1 MRLGRSISRLPAPAR
16 AEDGNVAMIAAFV
29 IPCILA
35 LAGIAIDLQN
45 TVRQKS
51 KVQAALDSAVLAGAL
66 GRQAGNTAAE
76 VTTDVQIYAAALF
89 TDQGGG
95 LACDPV
101 AVSFDETSFD
111 IFGTVHC
118 RQPTYISSL
127 IGHDELAFN
136 VRSTSTYG
144 VGKLDVAFIFD
155 VSGSMNDYNR
165 LPQLKTAAAAAIDE
179 LLPDGRERDGTV
191 RLAIASY
198 NHSLNAGPY
207 INAVTD
213 AITLGADTSNTNAQ
227 SRYNSYNTRRMFDQ
241 ATGKRFF
248 YYQRGTCTSAS
259 PCGRNSSYTWNTTRR
274 FFDQTALS
282 DSCVHERTG
291 THAATDALPTDG
303 RWLGAGNPRWNFSA
317 SSARKYDGWQNVEN
331 QGATNYGSNSNEAY
345 QGRHGTCMP
354 SGPVP
359 LTEDKAAL
367 KAHVES
373 LIAEG
378 GTAGHLG
385 IAWGWYLVSPEWAS
399 IWPEESEP
407 LPYREPQTSK
417 AVILM
422 TDGEFNVAHPTASK
436 NSFNQSMD
444 LCDAMKASDR
454 RIQIYTVGFQVP
466 SGVTRTGDGR
476 TILEYCATSPSHAF
490 SADNGAELIE
500 VYRSIARSISDLRL
514 KQ

>member
-1 MRLGRSISRLPAPAR
+1 MKMRPGRLISRLPAPLG
-16 AEDGNVAMIAAFV
+16 AEGGNVAMIAAFM

-66 GRQAGNTAAE
+66 GRQAGNSAAE
-76 VTTDVQIYAAALF
+76 TILDVQTYAQALF
-89 TDQGGG
+89 IDQGGG
-95 LACDPV
+95 LACEPV
-101 AVSFDETSFD
+101 SVRFDEANFD
-111 IFGTVHC
+111 IFGSVRC

-136 VRSTSTYG
+136 VASTSTYG

-155 VSGSMNDYNR
+155 VSGSMNSFNR
-165 LPQLKTAAAAAIDE
+165 LPQLKAAAVAAIDE
-179 LLPDGRERDGTV
+179 LLPDSRERDGTV

-207 INAVTD
+207 IDAVTETV
-213 AITLGADTSNTNAQ
+213 TLAADGSNATAQ
-227 SRYNSYNTRRMFDQ
+227 SRYNSHNTKRMIDQ
-241 ATGKRFF
+241 DTGRRFF
-248 YYQRGTCTSAS
+248 YHQRGTCSGWN
-259 PCGRNSSYTWNTTRR
+259 CGRSSSWTWNAQRR
-274 FFDQTALS
+274 FFGDTGLT

-291 THAATDALPTDG
+291 AQAASDAAPASG
-303 RWLGAGNPRWNFSA
+303 RWIGAGNPRWNFSA
-317 SSARKYDGWQNVEN
+317 SSTAKYDGWQNVEN
-331 QGATNYGSNSNEAY
+331 QGATGYGVGAY
-345 QGRHGTCMP
+345 EGRHGTCMP

-359 LTEDKAAL
+359 LTEDKVAL
-367 KAHVES
+367 KAHVNS

-385 IAWGWYLVSPEWAS
+385 IAWGWYLVSPEWAA
-399 IWPEESEP
+399 IWPEASEP
-407 LPYREPQTSK
+407 LPYRQPQTSK

-422 TDGEFNVAHPTASK
+422 TDGEFNIQHATASK

-444 LCDAMKASDR
+444 LCDAMKASNR

-466 SGVTRTGDGR
+466 SGVARTGDGR
-476 TILEYCATSPSHAF
+476 TILQYCATSPSHAF
-490 SADNGAELIE
+490 SAESGAELIE

-514 KQ
+514 KE